1 MAETTSLQIRLDVAS
16 GRAKQE
22 LRSVGSEFGKLG
34 GAARML
40 QPAAIAAAAGVA
52 AITAAAVA
60 AGAAVV
66 KFSGEVV
73 EVAEDLNKLAKDA
86 RSLGVSVESLDAFA
100 GALGLLT
107 DGGADATRVLAR
119 MVRSIGDA
127 STIGGQAA
135 DSFEALGLDAEAL
148 AQLDTDQQFEAIAKA
163 LGAVDD
169 EAKQASIGAQIF
181 GRSFQQIRPALANAG
196 EDFAAAAA
204 SIEAAGVATSDAAA
218 QSEVLVD
225 RIALLSREFDVF
237 RRDVLVPWIPALTGA
252 TEAARQLLK
261 AFGQS
266 DDFDAF
272 NEGIAKLVERQ
283 LPNLTFGFVYFSEIA
298 FDALDA
304 LDSPMENLIN
314 LTDAATKALRGDL
327 IGAAAAA
334 AKVVDEIFTIDTDA
348 AKNKAYAAAVEVF
361 GAIKQARDA
370 TLGGPSGGPG
380 GPGSAAGGS
389 GLDPV
394 SLVQPELDAIKVVDE
409 ARAEAHHAEVAR
421 LAQRTELSGQSL
433 QQQQADAIRGIGL
446 VGQFGSAVAD
456 AIGANAKRGTQAQK
470 EAARASFVIQK
481 IAAAAEVAV
490 NGAVAISEA
499 AASAPPPLNVP
510 AIAAAVAQTAVAAG
524 IVGATTIGG
533 LAGIADGGL
542 APGDLARAGFT
553 GRQTMLIDSR
563 RETVLPA
570 GPSQDLMMIAE
581 TLASLRSGLQAPVS
595 AAPAGDRGPSALFFN
610 GRRVAEMNRRTRAD
624 AYERGVLNMRL
635 ERGMA

>member
-1 MAETTSLQIRLDVAS
+1 MAESTALQIRLDVAS

-34 GAARML
+34 GAAKML

-66 KFSGEVV
+66 KFSGEVID
-73 EVAEDLNKLAKDA
+73 VAEDLNQLAKDA

-107 DGGADATRVLAR
+107 DGGADATKVLAR

-135 DSFEALGLDAEAL
+135 DSFEALGLDAESL
-148 AQLDTDQQFEAIAKA
+148 AQLDTDQQFEAIARA

-181 GRSFQQIRPALANAG
+181 GRSFQQLRPALAGAG
-196 EDFAAAAA
+196 EDFDKAAEQ
-204 SIEAAGVATSDAAA
+204 IRQAGVATGAAAA

-225 RIALLSREFDVF
+225 RIALLSREFVAF

-252 TEAARQLLK
+252 TEAVRQLLR
-261 AFGQS
+261 AFGQN
-266 DDFDAF
+266 DDFEDF
-272 NEGIAKLVERQ
+272 NKGVAKLVESQ

-314 LTDAATKALRGDL
+314 LADAATKALRGDL

-334 AKVVDEIFTIDTDA
+334 AKVIDEVFTIDTDA
-348 AKNKAYAAAVEVF
+348 ARNKAYAAAVAVF
-361 GAIKQARDA
+361 EAVKQAREA
-370 TLGGPSGGPG
+370 TLDVGEDDNKPPNKNNNKNL
-380 GPGSAAGGS
+380 PPLTLA
-389 GLDPV
+389 
-394 SLVQPELDAIKVVDE
+394 QPELDAIKVVDE

-421 LAQRTELSGQSL
+421 RQELTTIYQDSLREQQSAAL
-433 QQQQADAIRGIGL
+433 QGIGL

-581 TLASLRSGLQAPVS
+581 TLASLRAGLQAPVS